1 MGINDTRELSNEK
14 LQELAPSI
22 FAGQPYHKQSDRYA
36 FVPTS
41 DIINEMRKNGF
52 VPVSACQSSSR
63 IEGKELFTKH
73 MVRFR
78 QMNPNVT
85 QVGEYIL
92 EAVLVNSHD
101 GTSQYDLS
109 CGVFRVKCLNGLVV
123 AEATCQPVKIRHT
136 GNILDRVVEE
146 TQHLMAN
153 APQVAETINQ
163 WRAIK
168 LTDAQALELAVE
180 AHSNRF
186 EDSPLAARVQAQDLL
201 RVRRYDDYGMDLWT
215 VLNRIQENVIK
226 GGVRGIR
233 LSSADR
239 RVRTREVKSI
249 DNIINLNQQM
259 WASAERMAA
268 SVSVR

>member
-1 MGINDTRELSNEK
+1 MNFINPQQELSNERI
-14 LQELAPSI
+14 QQLAPSV

-41 DIINEMRKNGF
+41 DIIDEMRKNGF
-52 VPVSACQSSSR
+52 VPVSACQSASR
-63 IEGKELFTKH
+63 VEGKELFTKH
-73 MVRFR
+73 MIRFR
-78 QMNPNVT
+78 QMNLNVT

-153 APQVAETINQ
+153 APKVADTINQ
-163 WRAIK
+163 WRSIQ

-180 AHSNRF
+180 AHGNRF
-186 EDSPLAARVQAQDLL
+186 DESMAKRITPQQLL
-201 RVRRYDDYGMDLWT
+201 SVRRYDDNGKDLWT

-226 GGVRGIR
+226 GGLRGQR
-233 LSSADR
+233 ESSADR
-239 RVRTREVKSI
+239 RMRTRGVKSI
-249 DNIINLNQQM
+249 DNLISLNQEM

-268 SVSVR
+268 R

>member
-1 MGINDTRELSNEK
+1 MGINDTRELSNE
-14 LQELAPSI
+14 QIQRVAPSV

-52 VPVSACQSSSR
+52 VPVSACQSASR

-73 MVRFR
+73 MIRFR
-78 QMNPNVT
+78 QMNLNVT
-85 QVGEYIL
+85 QVGEFIL

-101 GTSQYDLS
+101 GTSAYDLS
-109 CGVFRVKCLNGLVV
+109 CGVFRVRCLNGLVV

-153 APQVAETINQ
+153 APKVADTINQ
-163 WRAIK
+163 WRSIQ
-168 LTDAQALELAVE
+168 LTNAQALELAVE
-180 AHSNRF
+180 AHGNRF
-186 EDSPLAARVQAQDLL
+186 DASNMAKRVTPEQLL
-201 RVRRYDDYGMDLWT
+201 NVRRSDDNGKDLWT

-226 GGVRGIR
+226 GGLRATR
-233 LSSADR
+233 ETSYER
-239 RVRTREVKSI
+239 RARTRGVKSI
-249 DNIINLNQQM
+249 DNLISLNQEM

-268 SVSVR
+268 QVR